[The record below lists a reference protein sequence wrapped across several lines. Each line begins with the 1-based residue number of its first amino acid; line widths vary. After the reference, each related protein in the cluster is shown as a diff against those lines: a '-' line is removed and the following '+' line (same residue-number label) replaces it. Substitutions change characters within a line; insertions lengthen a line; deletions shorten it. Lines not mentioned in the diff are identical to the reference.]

1 MTKNTLYWHDYETF
15 GIDPMRDRPV
25 QFAGIR
31 TDEDLNIIGEPLNIM
46 ARPAP
51 DCLPHPISSLITGIT
66 PQQALE
72 QGLPEAEFITRIL
85 SELSQP
91 GTCGVGYNSLRFDD
105 EVTRNTLYR
114 NLHDAYGREWQNGN
128 SRWDMIDVVR
138 VCHDLRPE
146 GIVWPRRK
154 DADRPSFKLEELS
167 VANGIAHEQ
176 AHDALSDVY
185 ATLAIARLIREKQPK
200 LYAFLYKLRRKQAVL
215 KTIDLKEMTPILH
228 TSGMYGS
235 DHGNTRLVVPLAS
248 HPVNKNSIIVFD
260 LAQDPAMLLETGAKT
275 LAERLYTASED
286 LPDGVER
293 PALKQLY
300 VNKCPVIAPTS
311 TLTGEAARRLNIDLM
326 TGKRNRQ
333 TLLNARKEL
342 QKKMA
347 KVFEPREFEPVSDPD
362 LMIYA
367 GGFFDG
373 NDKTQMQA
381 IHDTDPLALGEH
393 SWSFTDKRLPEMLF
407 RYRARSYP
415 ETLNADEQAQWL
427 EHCRARLIDG
437 EAGHF
442 SFREFHAEIEQ
453 LRNGMQADDGN
464 RALLDEVAAFGAE
477 LESFVQVY
485 KDTTSR
491 RN

>member
-1 MTKNTLYWHDYETF
+1 MTQNTLYWHDYETF
-15 GIDPMRDRPV
+15 GIDPARDRPV

-31 TDEDLNIIGEPLNIM
+31 TDEDLNIIDEPLNIM

-51 DCLPHPISSLITGIT
+51 DSLPHPMSSLITGIT

-72 QGLPEAEFITRIL
+72 QGLPEAEFIARIL
-85 SELSQP
+85 AELSQP
-91 GTCGVGYNSLRFDD
+91 GSCGVGYNSLRFDD

-114 NLHDAYGREWQNGN
+114 NLYDPYGREWQNGN

-146 GIVWPRRK
+146 GIVWPRRD

-200 LYAFLYKLRRKQAVL
+200 LYTFLYKLRRKQEVL
-215 KTIDLKEMTPILH
+215 KYIDLKEMTPILH

-235 DHGNTRLVVPLAS
+235 DQGNTRLVVPLAT
-248 HPVNKNSIIVFD
+248 HPTNRNSVIVFD
-260 LAQDPAMLLETGAKT
+260 LAQDPGLLLESGART

-293 PALKQLY
+293 PALKQLF

-311 TLTGEAARRLNIDLM
+311 TLTGDAARRLGIDLM
-326 TGKRNRQ
+326 KGKRNRQ
-333 TLLNARKEL
+333 TLLNARRAIRDKI
-342 QKKMA
+342 A
-347 KVFEPREFEPVSDPD
+347 KIFEPREFEPVSDPD

-367 GGFFDG
+367 GGFFEG
-373 NDKTQMQA
+373 SDKALMNA
-381 IHDTDPLALGEH
+381 IHDTDPQALGAQ
-393 SWSFTDKRLPEMLF
+393 SWNFADKRLPEMLF

-415 ETLNADEQAQWL
+415 ETLDAGEQARWL
-427 EHCRARLIDG
+427 AHCRARLIEG

-442 SFREFHAEIEQ
+442 ALKEFHAEIDQ
-453 LRNGMQADDGN
+453 LRSEMEHDDGK
-464 RALLDEVAAFGAE
+464 RGLLAEVAAFAAE
-477 LESFVQVY
+477 LESFIQAGCLG
-485 KDTTSR
+485 SEQE
-491 RN
+491 